1 MECDFTTWVT
11 NCSPAGRGFLDRTGP
26 FLSQATPSS
35 SPLRSSR
42 GNRICRHFTWEG
54 GRVREEGGR
63 ATIHPFPPRNFARP
77 PASLRSSLP
86 TPRVE
91 GHDDTRC
98 YLRIG
103 HLLASSLLTGE
114 Q

>member
-11 NCSPAGRGFLDRTGP
+11 NCSPAGRGFLDCTGP
-26 FLSQATPSS
+26 FLLGASSSS
-35 SPLRSSR
+35 SPLRPSR
-42 GNRICRHFTWEG
+42 GNRFCRHFTW
-54 GRVREEGGR
+54 EGGR
-63 ATIHPFPPRNFARP
+63 ATIHPFPVEFCS

-86 TPRVE
+86 NPRVE

-103 HLLASSLLTGE
+103 RLLASIVADR
-114 Q
+114 